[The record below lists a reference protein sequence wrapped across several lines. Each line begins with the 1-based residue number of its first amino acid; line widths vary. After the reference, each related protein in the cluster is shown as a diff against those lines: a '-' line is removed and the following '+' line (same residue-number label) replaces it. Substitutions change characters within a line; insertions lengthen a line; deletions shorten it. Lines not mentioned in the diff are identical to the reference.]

1 MKKYQVLYDIKSLE
15 TLIVRTFVN
24 DMMVKNEKL
33 KNFLTP
39 TQVHIIEYIVDTKDD
54 VYQKD
59 LENVL
64 NLRRATVSG
73 VLQTMEKNQLIKRVP
88 SNSDARVKKV
98 ILNPKTKELFLKH
111 KHKMDETEK
120 VVTKN
125 IPESDLETF
134 SHVLDM
140 MKHNINEY
148 LLSQSE
154 LVAFKKGDNN

>member
-1 MKKYQVLYDIKSLE
+1 MKKYHVLYDIKSLE

-33 KNFLTP
+33 KSFPTP
-39 TQVHIIEYIVDTKDD
+39 TQVHIIEYIVDAKGD

-73 VLQTMEKNQLIKRVP
+73 VLQTMEKNNLIKRVP
-88 SNSDARVKKV
+88 SNIDARVKKV
-98 ILNPKTKELFLKH
+98 ILNSKTKELFLKH
-111 KHKMDETEK
+111 KYKMEETEK

-125 IPESDLETF
+125 IVESDLEIF
-134 SHVLDM
+134 SRVLDM
-140 MKHNINEY
+140 MKQNINEY

-154 LVAFKKGDNN
+154 LVAFKKGDND